1 MKKFLSLVL
10 ALVMAMSLV
19 TVSAGAKDFTDS
31 DSISGDEY
39 AEAIDVMSAL
49 EIIDGY
55 EGGAFQPQGTL
66 TRGAAAKIIACMMLG
81 KTTAES
87 LGNQAAPFKDVP
99 VGSTFAGYIA
109 YCVEAGIIDGY
120 ADGTFRP
127 SNKLTG
133 FAFLKML
140 LTAMGYDSSVEG
152 FTGTNWTV
160 NVARRAIENGLT
172 DGNDDFVGTD
182 LATREEAC
190 LYAVNTIK
198 ATLVEYEY
206 KGSSVTINGVEISQ
220 GASAPKV
227 VTSVNASQ
235 ATSINS
241 TPYSTGAT
249 GQTTTYT
256 VEFGE
261 KYMPKL
267 SLKGDT
273 DAFERPVHV
282 WDYKGVKIG
291 TYTDEA
297 DLEYNKKVASDTIYD
312 ELGLTSAVEATVY
325 MDGVVV
331 DHDANTNGIQ
341 GFTVQNNNTSK
352 TGDTGILTQV
362 WKSGH
367 WAVNGQ
373 GQSTGVWVT
382 DVKITQMHYYVG
394 DVVSKT
400 AATKNKDAY
409 VTVVARGEKNY
420 PAGTFT
426 TEDFAV
432 DDVVIYNYSN
442 KANETGVKYLTVAE
456 TAVGTLTA
464 FTTGDSATVGGTKY
478 DYSCTVAR
486 EAAQASVNTD
496 VTVVLDP
503 FGYAIDIDGKTDDNY
518 AVVLGVNDPGDL
530 RLEAKLLFAD
540 GKVELVS
547 TAQDYANVVSEGD
560 IVSYTIK
567 SSDRY
572 ALTKRADSATVPVA
586 IENGDYE
593 FTYNGGSRYANGK
606 TIFLVKT
613 VDADGNAIYNAYE
626 GIKNVPDITKTD
638 AVKYAA
644 VYCKNNDAT
653 LPATVVYVDAS
664 NAVVLNPASDVV
676 FVKGNDDGVSFTYGI
691 GSYWKFDAVV
701 NGELKEDFMVTPTAD
716 KYGLRKDVYGLYD
729 GVYYDAN
736 GVATL
741 YASGNVITGTGVYRQ
756 ANDVLGTVVKTDLT
770 GNPVEYAYYSVA
782 SNCYMVLV
790 NEDGDFQTGLTAS
803 AAVKDTN
810 DKVFFKLNSSRE
822 IASVYVVKVDGGEVD
837 ATAYNVA
844 ASDAVEFLVP
854 GGTGYTAS
862 LSGIAANTLVTVRA
876 KTANMVIESNEVV
889 LTEVTAPA
897 NGVQGVYTFVMPAK
911 HVSANA
917 FVARPKAANTNVTLG
932 AVAINDADTSGAFT
946 GVAALNPSGEIYVT
960 VTGTPTSGDS
970 LTLALSAA
978 DSNATVNKAS
988 VTLNYTS
995 SWSTDTVTVTAENGT
1010 TKQYTVKAGAALSSD
1025 TTLNTT
1031 QNAGSVTGTGNGTAT
1046 VTVDNT
1052 AKTLTVTFQAGVTD
1066 FALGDKFTINL
1077 ATNNGATAAPTQINL
1092 LATSATSFVSDTASF
1107 TVTAQNGAV
1116 ATYKVIVGAVAPH
1129 A

>member
-1 MKKFLSLVL
+1 
-10 ALVMAMSLV
+10 
-19 TVSAGAKDFTDS
+19 
-31 DSISGDEY
+31 
-39 AEAIDVMSAL
+39 
-49 EIIDGY
+49 
-55 EGGAFQPQGTL
+55 
-66 TRGAAAKIIACMMLG
+66 
-81 KTTAES
+81 
-87 LGNQAAPFKDVP
+87 
-99 VGSTFAGYIA
+99 
-109 YCVEAGIIDGY
+109 
-120 ADGTFRP
+120 
-127 SNKLTG
+127 
-133 FAFLKML
+133 
-140 LTAMGYDSSVEG
+140 
-152 FTGTNWTV
+152 
-160 NVARRAIENGLT
+160 
-172 DGNDDFVGTD
+172 
-182 LATREEAC
+182 
-190 LYAVNTIK
+190 
-198 ATLVEYEY
+198 
-206 KGSSVTINGVEISQ
+206 
-220 GASAPKV
+220 
-227 VTSVNASQ
+227 
-235 ATSINS
+235 
-241 TPYSTGAT
+241 
-249 GQTTTYT
+249 
-256 VEFGE
+256 
-261 KYMPKL
+261 
-267 SLKGDT
+267 
-273 DAFERPVHV
+273 
-282 WDYKGVKIG
+282 
-291 TYTDEA
+291 
-297 DLEYNKKVASDTIYD
+297 
-312 ELGLTSAVEATVY
+312 

-331 DHDANTNGIQ
+331 DHDKNTNGNQ

-367 WAVNGQ
+367 WQIVDGKT
-373 GQSTGVWVT
+373 TGVWVT
-382 DVKITQMHYYVG
+382 DVTITQMHYYVG

-442 KANETGVKYLTVAE
+442 KANETGVKNLAVAE

-572 ALTKRADSATVPVA
+572 ALTKRADSDTVAVA
-586 IENGDYE
+586 IKNGNYE
-593 FTYNGGSRYANGK
+593 FTYKGGSRYANGK

-676 FVKGNDDGVSFTYGI
+676 FVKGNNDGVSFTYGI

-716 KYGLRKDVYGLYD
+716 KYGLYKDIYGLYD

-889 LTEVTAPA
+889 LTQVTAPA

-917 FVARPKAANTNVTLG
+917 FAARAKAANTNVTLG
-932 AVAINDADTSGAFT
+932 AVTAGAGNT
-946 GVAALNPSGEIYVT
+946 GTAAGTVAFNPKGEIYVT
-960 VTGTPTSGDS
+960 VTGAAQNNDT

-978 DSNATVNKAS
+978 DKNATLSATS
-988 VTLNYTS
+988 VTLTYNGA
-995 SWSTDTVTVTAENGT
+995 SWTAAPAQVTVTAENGT
-1010 TKQYTVKAGAALSSD
+1010 TKQYDVKAGAALSSD
-1025 TTLNTT
+1025 TTLAASQTANKGSSNT
-1031 QNAGSVTGTGNGTAT
+1031 GDGTAA
-1046 VTVDNT
+1046 VAVDNDK
-1052 AKTLTVTFQAGVTD
+1052 KTLTVTFQAGATGFV
-1066 FALGDKFTINL
+1066 LGDKFDITL
-1077 ATNNGATAAPTQINL
+1077 AVTATGKATAAPVAINL
-1092 LATSATSFVSDTASF
+1092 IATSATSFVSDTASF
-1107 TVTAQNGAV
+1107 TVTAEDGSV
-1116 ATYKVIVGAVAPH
+1116 ATYTVIVGAVAPH
-1129 A
+1129 T